1 MAQQAVEK
9 VGADKHNFA
18 RTGRMALYGG
28 CTHSSPSSPSFRPV
42 MQLADYSAN
51 D

>member
-9 VGADKHNFA
+9 VGVDKHSFA

-28 CTHSSPSSPSFRPV
+28 G
-42 MQLADYSAN
+42 MLLAPKPRGTKE
-51 D
+51 

>member
-9 VGADKHNFA
+9 VGVDKHNFA

-28 CTHSSPSSPSFRPV
+28 GTLSLR
-42 MQLADYSAN
+42 L
-51 D
+51 